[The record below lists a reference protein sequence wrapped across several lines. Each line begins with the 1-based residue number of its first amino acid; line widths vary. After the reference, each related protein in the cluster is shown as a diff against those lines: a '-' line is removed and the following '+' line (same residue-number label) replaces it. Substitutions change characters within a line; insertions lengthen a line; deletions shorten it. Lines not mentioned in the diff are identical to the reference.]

1 MTTEAEEL
9 IGDLLEKQEDMAE
22 EADDGAINTS
32 VPDMIASSEVKE
44 GDVTS
49 FAAKGKSGNETPDH
63 KEQDGR
69 SNVGRQG
76 MSVGET
82 AAGSG
87 TINEGDKNIEE
98 RRTQDPTQ
106 SGQVD
111 VDGENIETK
120 ATGGGKLGTGKADDL
135 GMDGGVERMD
145 SMEQGSME
153 GLDALM
159 ADKVDSLFAKASM
172 QNVRADS
179 LKDAAHH
186 LRQAADAVAR
196 GNIAQLKEHRRMA
209 MAALNKAKAQIDAA
223 ATGSFNMQQN
233 ASLLDDVVEGGPE
246 LAPPKYRSLVA
257 EYYKA
262 LNDGL

>member
-1 MTTEAEEL
+1 MEKDEE
-9 IGDLLEKQEDMAE
+9 MSE

-32 VPDMIASSEVKE
+32 VPDMVPGDEVKE
-44 GDVTS
+44 GDVAS
-49 FAAKGKSGNETPDH
+49 FAAQGKSGNETPDH

-87 TINEGDKNIEE
+87 TINEGDSDIEE

-111 VDGENIETK
+111 VEGEDVQTK
-120 ATGGGKLGTGKADDL
+120 ATGGGKLGTGKADDV
-135 GMDGGVERMD
+135 GMSGGVERMD
-145 SMEQGSME
+145 SNEAGSSEGMEAMMAQQA
-153 GLDALM
+153 DAM
-159 ADKVDSLFAKASM
+159 FAKASM
-172 QNVRADS
+172 QNVRAGS

-186 LRQAADAVAR
+186 LRQASDAVAK

-209 MAALNKAKAQIDAA
+209 AAAMKRAKAEIDAA
-223 ATGSFNMQQN
+223 RTGSFTVDETP
-233 ASLLDDVVEGGPE
+233 SLLDDVVEGGAE
-246 LAPPKYRSLVA
+246 QAPPKYRDMVS
-257 EYYKA
+257 EYYKILNSA
-262 LNDGL
+262 L